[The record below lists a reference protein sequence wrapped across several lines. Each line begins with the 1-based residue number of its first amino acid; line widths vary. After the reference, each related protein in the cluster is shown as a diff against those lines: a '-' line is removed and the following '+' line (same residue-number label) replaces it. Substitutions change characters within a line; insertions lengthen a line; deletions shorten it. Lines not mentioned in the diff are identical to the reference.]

1 MYIHDTIEHDFLVK
15 VYRGKWNRRT
25 RLIRQIAQKIGI
37 FRREEREREGYVLF
51 ISRSSTI
58 SRDRF
63 LLSPFK
69 KKKQISELLKV
80 LVPSTVG
87 LSCLSSRNFS
97 KTGRRERSFSVP
109 PTCPQNDT
117 RVWHDPR
124 EPSILRN
131 DNQSLDGVAH
141 RLIGSQDCLKLIL
154 FHEREGEDSPFP
166 SKKISLSRPLL
177 VGRSIISSRFFGKI
191 DDRWD
196 FFFCC
201 NKTSSLLWAKKRAKK
216 RLISARSTW
225 QIKLSARECSTCT
238 NVVK

>member
-37 FRREEREREGYVLF
+37 FRREERERGLRF
-51 ISRSSTI
+51 IYFSLEIDFYFR
-58 SRDRF
+58 RLR
-63 LLSPFK
+63 
-69 KKKQISELLKV
+69 KKQISELLKV

-87 LSCLSSRNFS
+87 LSCLSSRNFP

-124 EPSILRN
+124 EPSILEN

-166 SKKISLSRPLL
+166 SKKISLSRPPL
-177 VGRSIISSRFFGKI
+177 VRRSIISSRFFGKI
-191 DDRWD
+191 DDRRD

-201 NKTSSLLWAKKRAKK
+201 NSFLVVSKKESKK
-216 RLISARSTW
+216 ALGKRSFDV
-225 QIKLSARECSTCT
+225 A
-238 NVVK
+238 N

>member
-1 MYIHDTIEHDFLVK
+1 MKSTDPIDPSNSSEN
-15 VYRGKWNRRT
+15 WNFPPRR
-25 RLIRQIAQKIGI
+25 
-37 FRREEREREGYVLF
+37 ERERATFYLF
-51 ISRSSTI
+51 LARA
-58 SRDRF
+58 RF
-63 LLSPFK
+63 LEIDFYFRRLR
-69 KKKQISELLKV
+69 KKQISELLKV
-80 LVPSTVG
+80 LVASTVG

-166 SKKISLSRPLL
+166 SKKISLSRPPL
-177 VGRSIISSRFFGKI
+177 VRRSIISSRFFGKI
-191 DDRWD
+191 DDRRD

-201 NKTSSLLWAKKRAKK
+201 NSFLVVSKKESKK
-216 RLISARSTW
+216 ALGKRSFDV
-225 QIKLSARECSTCT
+225 A
-238 NVVK
+238 N

>member
-87 LSCLSSRNFS
+87 LSCLSSRNFP

-131 DNQSLDGVAH
+131 DNQSLDGVAY

-154 FHEREGEDSPFP
+154 FHEREGEDSPSLRKRFHFRVPLWWDDP
-166 SKKISLSRPLL
+166 SSRPDFLEKSTI
-177 VGRSIISSRFFGKI
+177 VEISSFVA
-191 DDRWD
+191 
-196 FFFCC
+196 
-201 NKTSSLLWAKKRAKK
+201 TASLLWAKKRAKK

>member
-1 MYIHDTIEHDFLVK
+1 MKSTDPIDPSNSSEN
-15 VYRGKWNRRT
+15 WNFPPRR
-25 RLIRQIAQKIGI
+25 
-37 FRREEREREGYVLF
+37 ERERATFYLF
-51 ISRSSTI
+51 LARA
-58 SRDRF
+58 RF
-63 LLSPFK
+63 LEIDFYFRRLR
-69 KKKQISELLKV
+69 KKQISELLKV
-80 LVPSTVG
+80 LVASTVG
-87 LSCLSSRNFS
+87 LSCLSSRNFP
-97 KTGRRERSFSVP
+97 KIGRRERSFSVP

-154 FHEREGEDSPFP
+154 FHEREGEDSPSLRKRFHFRVPLWWDDP
-166 SKKISLSRPLL
+166 SSRPDFLEKSTI
-177 VGRSIISSRFFGKI
+177 VEISSFVA
-191 DDRWD
+191 
-196 FFFCC
+196 
-201 NKTSSLLWAKKRAKK
+201 TASLLWAKKRAKK

>member
-1 MYIHDTIEHDFLVK
+1 MKSTDPIDPSNSSEN
-15 VYRGKWNRRT
+15 WNFPPRR
-25 RLIRQIAQKIGI
+25 
-37 FRREEREREGYVLF
+37 ERERATFYLF
-51 ISRSSTI
+51 LARA
-58 SRDRF
+58 RF
-63 LLSPFK
+63 LEIDFYFRCLR
-69 KKKQISELLKV
+69 KKQISELLKV

-87 LSCLSSRNFS
+87 LSCLSSRNFP

-166 SKKISLSRPLL
+166 SKKISLSRPPL
-177 VGRSIISSRFFGKI
+177 VRDDPSSRPDFLEKSTIVEISSFVA
-191 DDRWD
+191 
-196 FFFCC
+196 
-201 NKTSSLLWAKKRAKK
+201 TASLLWAKKRAKK
-216 RLISARSTW
+216 RLVSARSTW

-238 NVVK
+238 K

>member
-1 MYIHDTIEHDFLVK
+1 MKSTDPIDLSNSSEN
-15 VYRGKWNRRT
+15 WNFPPRR
-25 RLIRQIAQKIGI
+25 
-37 FRREEREREGYVLF
+37 ERERATFYLF
-51 ISRSSTI
+51 LARA
-58 SRDRF
+58 RF
-63 LLSPFK
+63 LEIDFYFRCLR
-69 KKKQISELLKV
+69 KKQISELLKV

-124 EPSILRN
+124 EPSILEN

-141 RLIGSQDCLKLIL
+141 RLIASQDCLKLIL

-166 SKKISLSRPLL
+166 SKKISLSRPPL
-177 VGRSIISSRFFGKI
+177 VRRSIISSRFFGKI
-191 DDRWD
+191 DDRRD

-201 NKTSSLLWAKKRAKK
+201 NSFLVVSKKESKK
-216 RLISARSTW
+216 ALGKRSFDV
-225 QIKLSARECSTCT
+225 A
-238 NVVK
+238 N